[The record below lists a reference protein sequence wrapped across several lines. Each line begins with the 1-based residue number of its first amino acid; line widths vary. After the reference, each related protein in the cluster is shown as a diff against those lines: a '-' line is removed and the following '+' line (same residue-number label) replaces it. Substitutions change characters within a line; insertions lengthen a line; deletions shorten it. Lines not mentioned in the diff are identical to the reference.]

1 MLQISQ
7 DIQKQLQS
15 GQIDEAQAAALIQ
28 SQAERTLGALWKLNV
43 LDIEKTLDR
52 VCTAI
57 LQQPGAPRC
66 FLSRVGCPDR
76 GHAIGR
82 AQWRR
87 TLGPICSS
95 RHKLLDKLAFY
106 LHSLT
111 ATHTMYLGRCVEQGS
126 DGAGPDAQA
135 HRQGVPV
142 GVCAARGAGGAAA
155 RPVPDAAGRSARG
168 RPGARRPACRRVRA
182 AQCAGAGVST
192 RSAPWPL

>member
-66 FLSRVGCPDR
+66 FLLRVGCPDR
-76 GHAIGR
+76 GDVIGCAQRRR
-82 AQWRR
+82 A
-87 TLGPICSS
+87 LGPICSS
-95 RHKLLDKLAFY
+95 RHKVSDRLAVAF
-106 LHSLT
+106 T
-111 ATHTMYLGRCVEQGS
+111 
-126 DGAGPDAQA
+126 
-135 HRQGVPV
+135 
-142 GVCAARGAGGAAA
+142 
-155 RPVPDAAGRSARG
+155 
-168 RPGARRPACRRVRA
+168 
-182 AQCAGAGVST
+182 
-192 RSAPWPL
+192 